1 MANKKTVALTDDM
14 YRALIETIANGTG
27 GRTGKRVMPN
37 PRVAAIIQ
45 IEKTTGIRLG
55 DVLQLKLTSFVKS
68 GDKYYF
74 NIREQKTGK
83 ARCFMVPACIIKF
96 LRDYAKKNH
105 IADDELLF
113 PITARA
119 VSKTI
124 KKACDALGDDY
135 RNVSSHSARKTF
147 GTNAYEASGHDL
159 ELVRRLLQHSSAATT
174 ARYLNISDEKIEQV
188 LTNAAELID
197 L

>member
-1 MANKKTVALTDDM
+1 MANKKTVAMDDNM
-14 YRALIETIANGTG
+14 YKALIRTIANGTG
-27 GRTGKRVMPN
+27 GKNGKRIEPN

-55 DVLQLKLTSFVKS
+55 DVLQLRLTSFVKS
-68 GDKYYF
+68 GNKYYF
-74 NIREQKTGK
+74 NIKEQKTGK
-83 ARCFMVPACIIKF
+83 ARCFLVPACIIKF
-96 LRDYAKKNH
+96 LRTYAEENH

-113 PITARA
+113 PITSRA

-124 KKACDALGDDY
+124 KKACDVLGDDF

-174 ARYLNISDEKIEQV
+174 ARYLNISDEKIEKV
-188 LTNAAELID
+188 LMNAAELID